1 MPDSVIKRVETLGH
15 CATAGAFEFSDRKG
29 ILFEWDKIDE
39 HQEQLVEEEHIAYPS
54 IVVELPG
61 LSLERDMPIP
71 TIEAEFEQQ
80 GHPEN
85 EAAHN
90 ANLLPFAAAGVNWG
104 HNHEIVDY
112 DNHEIADYDDEDDGG
127 IIAVN
132 EIQPPEHGDIINMID
147 IPQNDFNDQIDGHV
161 DTNSDTD
168 SDNDDDT
175 SDTDSDDDDDA
186 ATAERD
192 DDAVEDLDDASIPGV
207 R

>member
-1 MPDSVIKRVETLGH
+1 V
-15 CATAGAFEFSDRKG
+15 A
-29 ILFEWDKIDE
+29 
-39 HQEQLVEEEHIAYPS
+39 
-54 IVVELPG
+54 ELPG
-61 LSLERDMPIP
+61 LSLKRDTPIP
-71 TIEAEFEQQ
+71 TIEAELEQQ

-112 DNHEIADYDDEDDGG
+112 DDHEIADYDDEDDSG

-132 EIQPPEHGDIINMID
+132 KIQPPEHGDIINMID
-147 IPQNDFNDQIDGHV
+147 IPQNDFNQIDRHV

-175 SDTDSDDDDDA
+175 SDTDGDDDDDA

-192 DDAVEDLDDASIPGV
+192 DDAVEDLDHASIPGV